1 MEFQGRVKKLLPVR
15 SGVSQRTGNEWKA
28 LPFVFEY
35 FEHETD
41 RYPDSVVLETFDTKV
56 IDNLKED
63 MEVRCGFSHHTREY
77 DGKTYN
83 ELRLYRIES
92 VKRAANQPAQQA
104 NAPATGRNTTQQP
117 QAAQVAPF
125 PPAVDASG
133 NPPGF
138 ERPATGDG
146 NGDYDDLPF

>member
-56 IDNLKED
+56 IDNLKEG
-63 MEVRCGFSHHTREY
+63 MEVRCGFSHKVRTY
-77 DGKTYN
+77 QKDGNDITIN
-83 ELRLYRIES
+83 DIRLYKIES
-92 VKRAANQPAQQA
+92 VRGAQAAQQAPQGA
-104 NAPATGRNTTQQP
+104 NAPAVGNQP
-117 QAAQVAPF
+117 TPPF
-125 PPAVDASG
+125 PEPQ
-133 NPPGF
+133 NPSNQ
-138 ERPATGDG
+138 D
-146 NGDYDDLPF
+146 NDDLPF